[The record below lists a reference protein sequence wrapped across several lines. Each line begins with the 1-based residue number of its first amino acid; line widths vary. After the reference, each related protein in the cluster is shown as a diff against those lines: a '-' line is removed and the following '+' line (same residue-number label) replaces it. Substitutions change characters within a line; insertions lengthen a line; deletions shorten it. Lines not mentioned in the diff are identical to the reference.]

1 VSNREPDR
9 HSRRTRTVDAE
20 RPLPASFDTAANT
33 AEDDVPAP
41 RSASTSSDTTRYR
54 TNRQGEID
62 GAAVYRAMA
71 AAEKT
76 PQLASVYERLAEVE
90 EHHLSFWEQQLR
102 TIGADPGPR
111 RPSWRARTMAFLA
124 RRFGPGIVLST
135 VATLEQVDQGG
146 YDDQPETAGTTMRD
160 QERSHARVLAYVAGG
175 SPQGVAGETLAKLEG
190 RHRAPG
196 GNALRAAVLGAN
208 DGLTS
213 NLALVM
219 GVAGA
224 QLTTAA
230 ILITGLTGLLAGAG
244 SMAIGEWISV
254 QSARELYQRQVRTE
268 AAEIH
273 SVPDEEQQ
281 ELALIYE
288 AKGLPQH
295 EAEQV
300 AERLMADEQAAL
312 DAMVREELGLDPS
325 QLGGSPYTAAA
336 SSFLLFAIGA
346 IIPLIP
352 YFITSGTAA
361 LIGAIGCAALGL
373 FAIGALI
380 TLLTGRS
387 ALFSGTRQLIFGLLA
402 AGVTFLLGHLIGN
415 AIGG

>member
-1 VSNREPDR
+1 MTATS
-9 HSRRTRTVDAE
+9 DA
-20 RPLPASFDTAANT
+20 S
-33 AEDDVPAP
+33 
-41 RSASTSSDTTRYR
+41 RYR
-54 TNRQGEID
+54 ANLQGEID

-71 AAEKT
+71 ANEKNA
-76 PQLASVYERLAEVE
+76 QLASVYERLAQVE
-90 EHHLSFWEQQLR
+90 ERHLAFWEDQLR
-102 TIGADPGPR
+102 SIGVDPGRR

-124 RRFGPGIVLST
+124 RRFGPRIVLST
-135 VATLEQVDQGG
+135 VATLERVDQGF
-146 YDDQPETAGTTMRD
+146 YDDQPETAPTNMRD

-175 SPQGVAGETLAKLEG
+175 SPQGIAGETLAKLEG

-224 QLTTAA
+224 QLSTNA
-230 ILITGLTGLLAGAG
+230 ILITGLTGLLAGAF

-254 QSARELYQRQVRTE
+254 QSARELYQRQVHTE
-268 AAEIH
+268 ATEIR
-273 SVPDEEQQ
+273 SVPDEEQE

-295 EAEQV
+295 EAEEV
-300 AERLMADEQAAL
+300 AQRLMADEQAAL
-312 DAMVREELGLDPS
+312 DAMVREELGLDPNE
-325 QLGGSPYTAAA
+325 LGGSPYSAAA

-352 YFITSGTAA
+352 YFVADGTAA

-380 TLLTGRS
+380 TLLTGRN
-387 ALFSGTRQLIFGLLA
+387 AAFSGTRQLVFGLLA
-402 AGVTFLLGHLIGN
+402 AGVTFLLGRLIGTVV
-415 AIGG
+415 GG